1 MVMRNEEMTKEK
13 DSKFY
18 SVCEIILRVWK
29 DICRQD
35 LKYFDEISLEDIS
48 TSFMKHFGEGEYFEL
63 EGYIYQLENFTGERI
78 SVIFDHLFHRGKL
91 EI

>member
-1 MVMRNEEMTKEK
+1 MLIKAPNEFTIIMALRNEKMAKEK

-35 LKYFDEISLEDIS
+35 LKYFDEMTLEDIS
-48 TSFMKHFGEGEYFEL
+48 TSFMKTLRRG
-63 EGYIYQLENFTGERI
+63 RI
-78 SVIFDHLFHRGKL
+78 L
-91 EI
+91 